1 MKYIDTKAISDSLV
15 ALSEILTVDDIKAV
29 ENMISQR
36 VSDHYDNELT
46 KQVEVDLHK
55 LGIKSKDIDTLAGDL
70 F

>member
-46 KQVEVDLHK
+46 
-55 LGIKSKDIDTLAGDL
+55 
-70 F
+70 